1 MPTDKS
7 NLRPRYLPKR
17 EFEQKP
23 KDATDAALGFCFG
36 RIRKDKYKLEMATN
50 PPKGPGRVGAVRN
63 RIQVFNPKIRKWTEI
78 DTKTNLFIN
87 QKADGKKFK
96 GVRRYT

>member
-1 MPTDKS
+1 
-7 NLRPRYLPKR
+7 
-17 EFEQKP
+17 
-23 KDATDAALGFCFG
+23 
-36 RIRKDKYKLEMATN
+36 MATN
-50 PPKGPGRVGAVRN
+50 PPKGPGRIGAVRK

-78 DTKTNLFIN
+78 DTRTHLFIN